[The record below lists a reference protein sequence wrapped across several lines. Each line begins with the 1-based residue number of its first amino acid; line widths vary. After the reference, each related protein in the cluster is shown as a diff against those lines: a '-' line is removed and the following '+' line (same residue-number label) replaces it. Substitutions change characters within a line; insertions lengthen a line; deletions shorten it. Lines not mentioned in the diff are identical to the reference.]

1 MVRAALGWEMR
12 GHVST
17 LALPRSSPWGPASFE
32 PGSPH
37 ETCRGIICHE
47 PVKSA
52 QTEET
57 RIRLSSA
64 PHPQFS
70 FL

>member
-37 ETCRGIICHE
+37 ETCRGDSL
-47 PVKSA
+47 P
-52 QTEET
+52 
-57 RIRLSSA
+57 
-64 PHPQFS
+64 
-70 FL
+70 